1 MSGRDVKSSSFCNPK
16 EQDQDD
22 NKKMILKKNLK
33 RVTEKNIIMAQRL
46 KELYSQAI
54 IPKLAEQFNYKNALQ
69 VPRIEKIVINRGL
82 GDASQNTKL
91 LDSSL
96 NELTLIAG
104 QKGIITRS
112 KKAIAGF
119 KLRQK
124 MPVGIS
130 VTLRGEKMYGFLE
143 RLIHLALPRI
153 RDFRGIN
160 TKSFDG
166 HGNYTLGLEEQLMY
180 PEIDYDKITQI
191 RGMDI
196 SLITTSKND
205 QESLALLKEFG
216 MPFQTSFFEKR

>member
-1 MSGRDVKSSSFCNPK
+1 
-16 EQDQDD
+16 
-22 NKKMILKKNLK
+22 
-33 RVTEKNIIMAQRL
+33 MAQRL
-46 KELYSQAI
+46 KKLYYQAI
-54 IPKLAEQFNYKNALQ
+54 IPKLAEEFNYKNTLQ

-96 NELTLIAG
+96 NELTIIAG
-104 QKGIITRS
+104 QKGIVTRS

-130 VTLRGEKMYGFLE
+130 VTLRGEKMYGFLD
-143 RLIHLALPRI
+143 RLINLALPRI
-153 RDFRGIN
+153 RDFKGIKPN
-160 TKSFDG
+160 SFDG
-166 HGNYTLGLEEQLMY
+166 HGNYSLGLEEQLMF
-180 PEIDYDKITQI
+180 PEIDYDKIDQI

-205 QESLALLKEFG
+205 QEGLALLKQFG
-216 MPFQTSFFEKR
+216 MPFQVISF